1 MELLDKVRHIGFNI
15 YHTMKT
21 YKRTR
26 RDEKIHRLYEDG
38 LMTKAELARFF
49 HLSYMQISRIL
60 TRKGV
65 RGG

>member
-1 MELLDKVRHIGFNI
+1 
-15 YHTMKT
+15 MKT
-21 YKRTR
+21 DKRTK
-26 RDEKIHRLYEDG
+26 RDEKIHRLYVDR

-65 RGG
+65 TGG